1 MASRIGDLVVLP
13 DIDTVF
19 GDLQTESEQLDPAYR
34 SHGSLYEMDIPLFL
48 FNPKGV
54 YPNPEEIEYNIDLTR
69 LLFKDN

>member
-1 MASRIGDLVVLP
+1 
-13 DIDTVF
+13 
-19 GDLQTESEQLDPAYR
+19 
-34 SHGSLYEMDIPLFL
+34 MDIPLFL